1 METSSAP
8 VQRRVAVVG
17 GGAIGCYMAAQ
28 AHAAGHAVTLCVR
41 TPVDRLIIEFA
52 GSVFEAPVTISADP
66 KSQTAVDFV
75 LLATKA
81 HDTPGAASWLT
92 HLTAPA
98 TVVVALQNGIDHQ
111 ERIAQLIPGVSI
123 LPALVYI
130 AVERIDAGKI
140 VHRNGQQIVVPIGE
154 NGNKFKQLLSGTD
167 IKVFQDPDFLT
178 AAWRKL
184 LSNLAANPI
193 TALTLQRM
201 GVMRDADI
209 QDLARGLL
217 SEAVTVARAAGANIG
232 PDDVQA
238 TLDLYTRFSDDG
250 GTSMLYDRL
259 AGRPLEHEHITGA
272 VVRLSER
279 HGIAAPLNRAVLALL
294 RALNQSLQHD
304 VDTSEIAG

>member
-1 METSSAP
+1 MAISSATMP
-8 VQRRVAVVG
+8 RRVAVVG

-28 AHAAGHAVTLCVR
+28 MHAAGHAVTLCVR
-41 TPVDRLIIEFA
+41 TPVERLVVESS
-52 GSVFEAPVTISADP
+52 GGVVEVPVAISADP
-66 KSQTAVDFV
+66 ASQTGVDWV

-81 HDTPGAASWLT
+81 HDTPGALSWLT
-92 HLTAPA
+92 QLTAPS

-111 ERIAQLIPGVSI
+111 ERLEQLIPGAAI

-130 AVERIDAGKI
+130 AVERTGTGQI
-140 VHRNGQQIVVPIGE
+140 VHRNGRQIVVPMGIDGE
-154 NGNKFKQLLSGTD
+154 KFERLLFGTD
-167 IKVFQDPDFLT
+167 IKVLQDPDFFT

-201 GVMRDADI
+201 GIMRDADI
-209 QDLARGLL
+209 QALARGLL
-217 SEAVTVARAAGANIG
+217 SEAVAVARAAGANIG
-232 PDDVQA
+232 SDDVQA
-238 TLDLYTRFSDDG
+238 TLDLYTRFSEDG

-279 HGIAAPLNRAVLALL
+279 HGVETPLNRAVLTLL
-294 RALNQSLQHD
+294 RALNESLQSD
-304 VDTSEIAG
+304 VDARI